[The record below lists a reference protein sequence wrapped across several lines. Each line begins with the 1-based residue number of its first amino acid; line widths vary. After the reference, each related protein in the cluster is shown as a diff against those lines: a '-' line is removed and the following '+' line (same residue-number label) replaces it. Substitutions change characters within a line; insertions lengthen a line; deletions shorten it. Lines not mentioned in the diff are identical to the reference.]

1 GSTFALA
8 EAGTIRA
15 DQTRFVFGLGVGP
28 TPVDLEW
35 EGIRLAFAWMH
46 QIRPTF
52 GPAIDDV
59 RHLAEGLGLS
69 ESEIRRT
76 GLPVM
81 QVSCGVPYV
90 LVPLPGRARVDS
102 ATPSPP
108 ALQAF
113 MRQVGA
119 DDAGFYLFSTE
130 EAGDDATAYS
140 RMFAEAGIVEDPAT
154 GSAAGPLGCYLVQN
168 RVVAPSSARRM
179 VDVQGVR
186 MGRPSR
192 I

>member
-1 GSTFALA
+1 
-8 EAGTIRA
+8 GT
-15 DQTRFVFGLGVGP
+15 
-28 TPVDLEW
+28 
-35 EGIRLAFAWMH
+35 RLAFAWMH
-46 QIRPTF
+46 QLRPTF

-113 MRQVGA
+113 MRQVAA
-119 DDAGFYLFSTE
+119 DE
-130 EAGDDATAYS
+130 QGDDATAYS

-168 RVVAPSSARRM
+168 RVVAPASARRM

-192 I
+192 IYIGIDADGGNITDVR

>member
-1 GSTFALA
+1 
-8 EAGTIRA
+8 
-15 DQTRFVFGLGVGP
+15 
-28 TPVDLEW
+28 
-35 EGIRLAFAWMH
+35 MH
-46 QIRPTF
+46 QLRPTF

-59 RHLAEGLGLS
+59 RHLAEGLGLP

-90 LVPLPGRARVDS
+90 VVPLAGRATVDS

-154 GSAAGPLGCYLVQN
+154 DSAAGPLGCYLGPN
-168 RVVAPSSARRM
+168 HVVAPSSARRM

-192 I
+192 IYIGIDVDGGEIPDGPGGGQVLIVGAGAPELCI